1 MPTPRESQRIVI
13 AGASSLLGA
22 ELKSLLEESRF
33 ASWDLSLVDEETAVG
48 TLTEA
53 GGEPAV
59 IQPVEEGTFSRAKLI
74 FFAGSAAFT
83 ARNLPAARDSGA
95 FVIDLSSAA
104 LGVDGAR
111 VWFALDGLAAG
122 SQPGET
128 LYAIPS
134 APGLVAGKLL
144 DALGRVALCR
154 LAIVFFRPV
163 SEAGRAGIEELEAQ
177 TSQILSFQSIGQPI
191 FDTQVAFNLLDH
203 YGGASR
209 ENLQAIRERIR
220 REASAASTQ
229 SSASAKIVPS
239 IQVLHAPVFYGYTF
253 VANSELKR
261 GQTREALVEV
271 LRKSGFSLEIVESS
285 PLGNVVAAGDPT
297 VHLALPEDDPAQPGT
312 WWLWGAADNIRLP
325 AATAIKL
332 AEKLAA

>member
-1 MPTPRESQRIVI
+1 MPTRDSQRIVI

-33 ASWDLSLVDEETAVG
+33 PSWDLSLVDEETAVG

-59 IQPVEEGTFSRAKLI
+59 IQPVEEGTFSRAKVI

-83 ARNLPAARDSGA
+83 ERNLPAARDSGA
-95 FVIDLSSAA
+95 FVIDLSGAA
-104 LGVDGAR
+104 LSVDAAR
-111 VWFALDGLAAG
+111 VWFALDGL
-122 SQPGET
+122 GEGTQQTKT
-128 LYAIPS
+128 LYAVPS
-134 APGLVAGKLL
+134 APGLIVGRLL
-144 DALGRVALCR
+144 DALGRVALSR

-177 TSQILSFQSIGQPI
+177 TSQLLSFQSIGQPI

-203 YGGASR
+203 YGPASR
-209 ENLQAIRERIR
+209 ENLQAIRDRIR

-229 SSASAKIVPS
+229 SSGKIVPS
-239 IQVLHAPVFYGYTF
+239 IQVLHAPAFYGYTF
-253 VANSELKR
+253 VANSELKP

-271 LRKSGFSLEIVESS
+271 LRKSGFSLGIAASS
-285 PLGNVVAAGDPT
+285 PLGNVVAAGDSA
-297 VHLALPEDDPAQPGT
+297 VHLALPEEDPAQPGT
-312 WWLWGAADNIRLP
+312 WWFWGAADNIRLP

-332 AEKLAA
+332 SEKLVA